1 MILKKCP
8 RCKEYNLT
16 EKCRKCSEKTQDA
29 HYKYIHLRDEEE
41 IHPNVRNVAKTVH
54 FGTS

>member
-8 RCKEYNLT
+8 KCKEYNLT

-29 HYKYIHLRDEEE
+29 HYKFIHLRDEDE
-41 IHPNVRNVAKTVH
+41 IHPKFERR
-54 FGTS
+54 